1 MQIRMTR
8 VARIPK
14 SDPTSATPNVD
25 GRLALARLCALRGRW
40 DEAADWFARAR
51 TVLEEQGARPLR
63 AIADFDEALM
73 FQRRGAPGD
82 RERARALLD
91 RARAQFEDIGMPGWL
106 RRAAQLATT
115 LEGRS

>member
-1 MQIRMTR
+1 Y
-8 VARIPK
+8 
-14 SDPTSATPNVD
+14 PNVD
-25 GRLALARLCALRGRW
+25 GRLALARLCALRG
-40 DEAADWFARAR
+40 DYNEAADWFTRAR
-51 TVLEEQGARPLR
+51 IVLEEQGTRPLR
-63 AIADFDEALM
+63 AITDFDEALM

-91 RARAQFEDIGMPGWL
+91 RARTQFEDVGMSGWL